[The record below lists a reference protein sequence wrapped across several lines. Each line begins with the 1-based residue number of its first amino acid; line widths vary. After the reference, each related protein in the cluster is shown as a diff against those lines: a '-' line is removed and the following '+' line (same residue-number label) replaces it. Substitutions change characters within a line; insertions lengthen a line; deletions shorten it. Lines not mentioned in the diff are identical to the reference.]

1 MTLIIK
7 GNIIGGTPGL
17 GALRSLAEF
26 LALPQG
32 LNDGDNV
39 GVPVTGVSR
48 FNGPAAQAA
57 SIMTNL
63 AGSAPIT
70 LRTVDGHRC
79 FDFSAN
85 GAFNGQSLLWVFRPN
100 AAGQPLYVNMGP
112 LAFRTTDPS
121 YLPVPDRDNQGY
133 ALEMSAWMRKTLAGD
148 GSDCRFCFGI
158 ANNRTLGPSRR
169 TCWAGL
175 IGDGAGGYRF
185 GSVNC
190 PDSFVGGA
198 ANNNPGDVDANAV
211 QPPSLV
217 APGTNW
223 WKARIKVVP
232 PTKTTPG
239 RWAGYYNNGPAII
252 FDTQANMPRGHQ
264 GVSDNNS
271 LIELTIHNLQGDT
284 AGLNILTPQIDLLH
298 FRITDDLTL

>member
-1 MTLIIK
+1 MTVSAR
-7 GNIIGGTPGL
+7 GGGSSPFQGQDV
-17 GALRSLAEF
+17 LREMAEF
-26 LALPQG
+26 RAMPQG

-39 GVPVTGVSR
+39 GVPITGISR
-48 FNGPAAQAA
+48 YNNAAAQAA

-63 AGSAPIT
+63 AGSAPVT
-70 LRTVDGHRC
+70 LRTVDGRRC
-79 FDFSAN
+79 FDWSA
-85 GAFNGQSLLWVFRPN
+85 GAAFNGQSVLWVFRPN
-100 AAGQPLYVNMGP
+100 AAGQPLYADMGP
-112 LAFRTTDPS
+112 LTFHTTDPTYIPS
-121 YLPVPDRDNQGY
+121 NGRDDVGY
-133 ALEMSAWMRKTLAGD
+133 ALEMTAFMRKRLAGD

-175 IGDGAGGYRF
+175 VGDGAGGYRF

-190 PDSFVGGA
+190 PDSFLGGA
-198 ANNNPGDVDANAV
+198 ANNNPGDIDANSQ

-217 APGTNW
+217 APGVNW
-223 WKARIKVVP
+223 WKVRIKVVP
-232 PTKTTPG
+232 PTLATPG
-239 RWAGYYNNGPAII
+239 RWAGYYNNGPAFV
-252 FDTQANMPRGHQ
+252 FDQQANMPRGHQ

-284 AGLNILTPQIDLLH
+284 AGLNILTPQIDLLT